1 MTTEATRRDYYEVL
15 GVPRDATPAAI
26 KDAFRRLA
34 LRYHPDRNKEP
45 GAEAR
50 FREIAEAYAV
60 LSDPKKRSEYDARG
74 FAGVAGFTPED
85 LFGGVDFEDLLGG
98 LDLGAGGLFERFFGC
113 RRRPARGADLEV
125 SLEVSLERVATGG
138 EELVHV
144 TRPVTCSACGGSGA
158 KAGTAPRRCD
168 ACGGTGRRVAM
179 QRDTGLVVQTVTTCG
194 ACRGRGQII
203 DQPCS
208 ACGARGEVEREET
221 LAVKIPLGAEDGMV
235 LSIPGRGLPSPDP
248 GRAPGD
254 LLVVVRTAPDPRFE
268 RQGADLVRTEIIPI
282 ADAVLGT
289 TLDVPTLDRHLEVKV
304 PAGTQPDSVLRLKGK
319 GLPEF
324 GGARRGDLYLRLR
337 PRVPDRLTPEERSL
351 YERLRALSTRQARAT
366 RSPQAMTS

>member
-1 MTTEATRRDYYEVL
+1 MTAEAARRDYYEVL

-45 GAEAR
+45 AAEER

-60 LSDPKKRSEYDARG
+60 LSDPKKRSTYDARG

-85 LFGGVDFEDLLGG
+85 LFGGVDFEDLFGG
-98 LDLGAGGLFERFFGC
+98 LDLGAGGLFQRFFGR

-125 SLEVSLERVATGG
+125 PIEVSLERVATGG
-138 EELVHV
+138 EEMVHV
-144 TRPVTCSACGGSGA
+144 TRPETCAACGGSGA
-158 KAGTAPRRCD
+158 KTGTTPRRCD
-168 ACGGTGRRVAM
+168 TCGGTGRRVAM

-194 ACRGRGQII
+194 TCSGRGQII
-203 DQPCS
+203 DQPCPE
-208 ACGARGEVEREET
+208 CGARGEVEREET
-221 LAVKIPLGAEDGMV
+221 LAIKIPVGAEDGMV
-235 LSIPGRGLPSPDP
+235 LSIPGRGLPGRDP

-254 LLVVVRTAPDPRFE
+254 LLVVVRAAPDPRFE

-289 TLDVPTLDRHLEVKV
+289 TLDVPTLDRHVEVTI

-324 GGARRGDLYLRLR
+324 GGARHGDLYLRLR
-337 PRVPDRLTPEERSL
+337 PHVPERLTPEECSL
-351 YERLRALSTRQARAT
+351 YERLRALSTRQDHAK
-366 RSPQAMTS
+366 RSQQAKAS